1 MGNGHFSSEG
11 YRRSCNVRDM
21 KYYDKSGSEIRP
33 TINEL
38 LPLVSQTSCYDLK
51 METRKMDSID
61 QIFLFLGGPGCAD
74 SSNQV
79 GDEDIIDCIDVHKQL
94 ALTHPLLKNHNIQM
108 EPRTYPSTL
117 KSMNETFE
125 LKQSWHK
132 YGRCPYGSIPI
143 SRKYSAYNSSNVQ
156 RKSASPFAEVSPNL
170 INIHKYAMIQIKAG
184 DEPGKFRGV
193 HGVLNVWNPVVNP
206 IGLSLSQIWVVSG
219 DANNL
224 NTIEAGW
231 RVHPSDSQS
240 RPRLF
245 IYWTR
250 DNYMTTGCYDLT
262 CPGFVQTNKDFAVGA
277 YIDSSSVYGG
287 IQKSINLYIYRD
299 SSTKDWWLTYGGK
312 AMGYWPASLFTSMT
326 DKGGDIVAW
335 GGEVADEMAQ
345 GNNTITQM
353 GSGHFSNEG
362 FGKSCYIR
370 DLFYVDYAD
379 NNFKEVHPKQEDFE
393 VLTSVPKCYDS
404 RFVQNAELRFYFGG
418 PGCQPT

>member
-1 MGNGHFSSEG
+1 MRGGDYVFLLQIVVVLLLYFPFG
-11 YRRSCNVRDM
+11 RGRQIG
-21 KYYDKSGSEIRP
+21 GSNSIVK
-33 TINEL
+33 TI
-38 LPLVSQTSCYDLK
+38 K
-51 METRKMDSID
+51 
-61 QIFLFLGGPGCAD
+61 
-74 SSNQV
+74 V

-94 ALTHPLLKNHNIQM
+94 ALTHPLLKNHTIQVFFFFFFFLKLISSVKFLSNFDNLILIYLYWLSINILLTHEKM

-117 KSMNETFE
+117 KSMNGTFE

-143 SRKYSAYNSSNVQ
+143 SRKYSGYNSSNVQ
-156 RKSASPFAEVSPNL
+156 RKSSSPFAEALSNL
-170 INIHKYAMIQIKAG
+170 KMHKYAMIQIKAG

-206 IGLSLSQIWVVSG
+206 IGLSLSQIWIVAG
-219 DANNL
+219 DAKNL

-231 RVHPSDSQS
+231 R
-240 RPRLF
+240 
-245 IYWTR
+245 R
-250 DNYMTTGCYDLT
+250 DNYMSTGCYDLS

-287 IQKSINLYIYRD
+287 LQKSINLYIYQD
-299 SSTKDWWLTYGGK
+299 QSTKDWWLTYGGK

-345 GNNTITQM
+345 DNNTITQM

-393 VLTSVPKCYDS
+393 VLTSVPECYDS
-404 RFVQNAELRFYFGG
+404 KFVQNAELRFYFGG